1 MGQLKTANAI
11 GHGAG
16 KRAFAMAK
24 QFTFKQIFGNGR
36 AVDGHKIT
44 AAPIGLIVQGSRHN
58 SLPVPLSPVINTV
71 ALDEATRSIKWR
83 MASALGL
90 APMKALEGLFLAM
103 AQLGGEAFL
112 NQVTTV
118 LQFGPL
124 FSINVGKPSG
134 DIAFSQQLDQ
144 VWLKLL
150 KLMPN
155 QSLKDFVSAPSSGE
169 LMNRVTSLCLILGLT
184 ALTGCKSINLSMA
197 PEAES
202 KSLMTPLV
210 EKRETI
216 TATGYAVVAV
226 QNHKNPA
233 QQRLMAIRASKLDAY
248 RNLTEQVYGQQLD
261 ASSTVADMVVTND
274 TFRTKVEGVIYGAR
288 LVRSHRGRRHL
299 RNHLVFGPRRGSRP
313 ACFVHEPIGGEGR

>member
-1 MGQLKTANAI
+1 
-11 GHGAG
+11 
-16 KRAFAMAK
+16 
-24 QFTFKQIFGNGR
+24 
-36 AVDGHKIT
+36 
-44 AAPIGLIVQGSRHN
+44 
-58 SLPVPLSPVINTV
+58 
-71 ALDEATRSIKWR
+71 
-83 MASALGL
+83 
-90 APMKALEGLFLAM
+90 
-103 AQLGGEAFL
+103 
-112 NQVTTV
+112 
-118 LQFGPL
+118 
-124 FSINVGKPSG
+124 
-134 DIAFSQQLDQ
+134 
-144 VWLKLL
+144 
-150 KLMPN
+150 
-155 QSLKDFVSAPSSGE
+155 
-169 LMNRVTSLCLILGLT
+169 MNRVTTLCLILGLT

-288 LVRSHRGRRHL
+288 LVSITPVGEDTYETTLSLDRDVVQDLRVLYMSQLAAKGR
-299 RNHLVFGPRRGSRP
+299 
-313 ACFVHEPIGGEGR
+313 

>member
-1 MGQLKTANAI
+1 
-11 GHGAG
+11 
-16 KRAFAMAK
+16 
-24 QFTFKQIFGNGR
+24 
-36 AVDGHKIT
+36 
-44 AAPIGLIVQGSRHN
+44 
-58 SLPVPLSPVINTV
+58 
-71 ALDEATRSIKWR
+71 
-83 MASALGL
+83 
-90 APMKALEGLFLAM
+90 M
-103 AQLGGEAFL
+103 AQLDEEAFL
-112 NQVTTV
+112 NQDTTV

-134 DIAFSQQLDQ
+134 GIAFSQQRVQDG
-144 VWLKLL
+144 LKLL

-169 LMNRVTSLCLILGLT
+169 LMNRVTSLCLIIGLS

-197 PEAES
+197 PEAET
-202 KSLMTPLV
+202 KSLMAPLV

-288 LVRSHRGRRHL
+288 LVSITPVGEDTYETTLSLDKDVVQDLRVLYMSQLASKGR
-299 RNHLVFGPRRGSRP
+299 
-313 ACFVHEPIGGEGR
+313 